1 MITMS
6 IRQKDILNCLPLLA
20 SVLGDRYGVQVRIGG
35 SGAYT
40 DGKVIHIPALPL
52 DCDTTAL
59 ALAKGFVDHEAGHIR
74 HTDFLAMKA
83 ANMDAVTFNLFNS
96 LEDWRVEKR
105 LSAIFPGCRQNLNRL
120 IRKFF
125 VDGAEARAGAHT
137 PARAV
142 LDYVLLTVRAWDV
155 QEVTPRRMV
164 ARDSLRREY
173 PGLAETL
180 DAVLVKIRIHCP
192 DTGTAIMYARQ
203 LAACIRQWEP
213 RQEGRGSERENVKSS
228 PNEDENQAQSNE
240 SLTQTT
246 GTSGL
251 DSAAVSSG
259 CDVNVS
265 RTDSPCQK
273 EQDNRLNSQAKTKH
287 NRSGGKAHDRK
298 QELED
303 LFTAD
308 MRNLP
313 RNLGELL
320 AEGLMETP
328 TSNADNSM
336 EVAVLGTRFVQP
348 LPPEEKVEALWNC
361 NALRQRL
368 HGLLQ
373 AQSLRRCAIGRRG
386 RLQPASLHRLSVGN
400 PRIFRRESVQLGLNT
415 AVHILLDCSGSMS
428 GPPIKLACQSC
439 YAVAKALEGIK
450 GVNPAVTVF
459 PAISRV
465 SAVFPLVRHGE
476 NVSENFGITASGGTP
491 LAPALWWVLQTLH
504 AQAEDRKITLILT
517 DGVPDA
523 VPPCKYALRQ
533 AERLGVEIYGIGI
546 KSNAVSQ
553 LLPQHSRV
561 ITTLQELAP
570 AMFEMLQTA
579 LLRGDSHDRTR

>member
-1 MITMS
+1 MS

-120 IRKFF
+120 IRKLF

-137 PARAV
+137 PALAV
-142 LDYVLLTVRAWDV
+142 LGYVLLTVRAWDV

-192 DTGTAIMYARQ
+192 DTASAIGYARR

-213 RQEGRGSERENVKSS
+213 PAIPRGESDKPSRNESQSLAPQRK
-228 PNEDENQAQSNE
+228 EDENPAQGGECRARDSKDDADSDQSDSSCREEQCGRSVSQA
-240 SLTQTT
+240 
-246 GTSGL
+246 
-251 DSAAVSSG
+251 DA
-259 CDVNVS
+259 
-265 RTDSPCQK
+265 
-273 EQDNRLNSQAKTKH
+273 EQDE
-287 NRSGGKAHDRK
+287 GGTAHGKK

-303 LFTAD
+303 LFRAD
-308 MRNLP
+308 PRNLP
-313 RNLGELL
+313 CDLGKLL
-320 AEGLMETP
+320 AEGLTAARTRNNE
-328 TSNADNSM
+328 DGM
-336 EVAVLGTRFVQP
+336 EVAVCGMRHVLPLG
-348 LPPEEKVEALWNC
+348 LEEKTEALRSS

-368 HGLLQ
+368 QGLLQ
-373 AQSLRRCAIGRRG
+373 AQALRRCAIGRRG
-386 RLQPASLHRLSVGN
+386 KLHPASLHRLCVGN
-400 PRIFRRESVQLGLNT
+400 PRVFRRESIQPGLNT

-450 GVNPAVTVF
+450 GVNPAVAVF

-476 NVSENFGITASGGTP
+476 KVSENFGITASGGTP

-523 VPPCKYALRQ
+523 VPPCEYALRQ

-546 KSNAVSQ
+546 KSNAVSW
-553 LLPQHSRV
+553 LLPNRSRV
-561 ITTLQELAP
+561 IATLPELTP
-570 AMFEMLQTA
+570 AMFEMLQAA
-579 LLRGDSHDRTR
+579 LLRGGGHDRTR

>member
-1 MITMS
+1 MN

-35 SGAYT
+35 SEAYT

-59 ALAKGFVDHEAGHIR
+59 ALAKGFVDHEASHIR

-83 ANMDAVTFNLFNS
+83 ANMDVVTFNLFNS

-125 VDGAEARAGAHT
+125 VDEVEARAGAQT
-137 PARAV
+137 PALAV

-192 DTGTAIMYARQ
+192 DTASAIGYARR

-213 RQEGRGSERENVKSS
+213 LAILRGEPDNPPRNEHGNPPQSLAPQRK
-228 PNEDENQAQSNE
+228 EDENPAQ
-240 SLTQTT
+240 
-246 GTSGL
+246 
-251 DSAAVSSG
+251 DSDQS
-259 CDVNVS
+259 
-265 RTDSPCQK
+265 DSPCQEEQVGRSDSLADA
-273 EQDNRLNSQAKTKH
+273 EQDE
-287 NRSGGKAHDRK
+287 GGPAHDKK

-303 LFTAD
+303 LFRAD
-308 MRNLP
+308 PRNLP
-313 RNLGELL
+313 CDLGKLL
-320 AEGLMETP
+320 AEGLTAARTRNNE
-328 TSNADNSM
+328 DGM
-336 EVAVLGTRFVQP
+336 EVAVCGMRHVQP
-348 LPPEEKVEALWNC
+348 LGLEEKTEALRSS

-368 HGLLQ
+368 QGLLQ
-373 AQSLRRCAIGRRG
+373 AQALRRCAIGRRG
-386 RLQPASLHRLSVGN
+386 KLHPASLHRLCVGS
-400 PRIFRRESVQLGLNT
+400 PRVFRRESIQPGLNT
-415 AVHILLDCSGSMS
+415 AVHILLDCSGSMAN
-428 GPPIKLACQSC
+428 GPIELARQACF
-439 YAVAKALEGIK
+439 AVAGALEGIR
-450 GVNPAVTVF
+450 GINPAVTVF
-459 PAISRV
+459 PAFSPR

-476 NVSENFGITASGGTP
+476 KVSENFGITASGGTP
-491 LAPALWWVLQTLH
+491 LAPALWWVLQTLR
-504 AQAEDRKITLILT
+504 AQVEDRKITLILT

-523 VPPCKYALRQ
+523 VPPCEYVLRQ

-546 KSNAVSQ
+546 KSNAVSR
-553 LLPQHSRV
+553 LLPNRSRV
-561 ITTLQELAP
+561 IATLPELAP

-579 LLRGDSHDRTR
+579 LLRGGGHDRTR